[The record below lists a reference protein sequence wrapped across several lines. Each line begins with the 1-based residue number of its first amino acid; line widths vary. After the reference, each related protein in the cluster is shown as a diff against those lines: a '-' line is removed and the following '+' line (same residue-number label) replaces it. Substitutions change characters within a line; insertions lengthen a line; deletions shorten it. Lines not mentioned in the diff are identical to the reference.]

1 MQMLKMCGLAEDT
14 RSFACGLLVAL
25 SAFTVN
31 AHHSLKHKKC
41 LLRLK
46 RVQSIQ
52 KTKRTKL
59 GFFMYTE
66 KKNKI

>member
-41 LLRLK
+41 PLRLK

-66 KKNKI
+66 KKIKI